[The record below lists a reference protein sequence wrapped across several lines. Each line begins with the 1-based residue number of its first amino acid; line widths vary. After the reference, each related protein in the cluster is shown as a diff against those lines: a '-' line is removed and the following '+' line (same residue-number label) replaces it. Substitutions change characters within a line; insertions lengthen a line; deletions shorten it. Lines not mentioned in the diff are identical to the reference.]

1 MDAGASKLT
10 VRQAYEAMLVFLTRE
25 ADLMDSEDLD
35 ELLAQYAFKA
45 DGKTR
50 DPDAWD
56 GWLKA
61 VAQVTG
67 SGNATGSN
75 P

>member
-1 MDAGASKLT
+1 MDAGASSLT

-35 ELLAQYAFKA
+35 ELLAQYAFKP

-50 DPDAWD
+50 DPDAWE

-67 SGNATGSN
+67 SGNASDSN